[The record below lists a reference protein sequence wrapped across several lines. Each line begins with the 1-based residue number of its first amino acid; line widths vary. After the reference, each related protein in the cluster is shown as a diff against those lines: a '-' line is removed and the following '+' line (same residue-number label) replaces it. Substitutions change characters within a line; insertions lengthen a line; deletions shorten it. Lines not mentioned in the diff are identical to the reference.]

1 MDKFIIRGGKSLK
14 GSVKISGS
22 KNATLPVIAATIL
35 APGKYKLSNVPDLK
49 DVHSMIGL
57 LKHLGAQVEFFN
69 NILEID
75 TSNVNNYVAPYDI
88 VRKMRASIYVL
99 GSLLGRFKKAKVSL
113 PGGCAWGPRPVDLH
127 IQGIKK
133 LNVNIELDEGY
144 INANTK
150 KLKGNLID
158 FPKSSVG
165 ATGNILMAAV
175 LAEGTTV
182 INNAAKEPEIESLV
196 KFLLKMGAEIEGLGS
211 DTLAVTGV
219 KELHPVEEKMIPD
232 RIEAATYLVA
242 GAITCGEVEI
252 RDCIPGHFESVLEKL
267 KIAGN
272 ELTIN
277 KDKVKISNPGGSLK
291 SVDVITGVY
300 PGFPTDMQAQWIA
313 LMAYADGISYIE
325 DRIFL
330 DRFTHVAELVRLG
343 ADIKMEN
350 NIAIVTGVNKLKGAP
365 VMSTDL
371 RASASLVL
379 AGLIAEGKT
388 EILRIYH
395 IDRGYE
401 RIGEKLQAL
410 GAEIVRVPT

>member
-1 MDKFIIRGGKSLK
+1 MDKFIVRGGKSLN

-57 LKHLGAQVEFFN
+57 MRHLGSKVEFFN
-69 NILEID
+69 NKLEID
-75 TSNVNNYVAPYDI
+75 TTDLNSFVAPYDI

-99 GSLLGRFKKAKVSL
+99 GALLGRFNKAKVSL

-133 LNVNIELDEGY
+133 LGVKIELDEGY
-144 INANTK
+144 INAETK

-165 ATGNILMAAV
+165 ATGNIIMAAV
-175 LAEGTTV
+175 LSEGITT
-182 INNAAKEPEIESLV
+182 INNSAKEPEIEALV
-196 KFLLKMGAEIEGLGS
+196 KFLIKMGAKIEGVGTEKL
-211 DTLAVTGV
+211 TVTGV
-219 KELHPVEEKMIPD
+219 NKLHPVDEKMIPD

-242 GAITCGEVEI
+242 GAITQGEVEI
-252 RDCIPGHFESVLEKL
+252 YDCIPQHFESVLEKL

-272 ELTIN
+272 ELSIRD
-277 KDKVKISNPGGSLK
+277 DKVKISNTKGSIN
-291 SVDVITGVY
+291 SVDVITDIY
-300 PGFPTDMQAQWIA
+300 PGFPTDVQAQWIA
-313 LMAYADGISYIE
+313 LMTCAEGKSYIE

-330 DRFTHVAELVRLG
+330 DRFTHVAELIRLG

-350 NIAIVTGVNKLKGAP
+350 NKAIVTGVKKLKGAP

-371 RASASLVL
+371 RASASLAL

-401 RIGEKLQAL
+401 KIEEKLQGL
-410 GAEIVRVPT
+410 GADIIRIPT